1 MDYTK
6 SELER
11 LEKQLQKEKAKY
23 RDNMTA
29 GPEGGLIFVHKGGR
43 TCYAHAVPVAR
54 SASGQKQYKRRVI
67 KPDQRQLIAALAKK
81 EYSKVAH
88 RILQHNI
95 QVLQR
100 ARERLWSFNYED
112 IRKGMR
118 TAYWE
123 LPDSCFRQALH
134 AEMVQTRAEQW
145 AAEPYEESDYLPQDR
160 KDSTSRGLFVRSR
173 AEVLIAEKL
182 YEYGIPF
189 RYEQVIHIGKYRLE
203 PDFTF
208 LDKNGEEFYWEYCGM
223 MNDPNYVRNQL
234 WRRGIYESIGINEW
248 TNMIYTYGTNN
259 SIDMRE
265 IEAVI
270 RTKILPRTGREGA

>member
-6 SELER
+6 AELER
-11 LEKQLQKEKAKY
+11 LEKQLQKEILKY
-23 RDNMTA
+23 RDSIAA

-43 TCYAHAVPVAR
+43 SCYSHAVPAAK
-54 SASGQKQYKRRVI
+54 SASGQRQYKRRVI
-67 KPDQRQLIAALAKK
+67 KSDQRQLIAALAKK
-81 EYSKVAH
+81 EYSRVAH

-100 ARERLWSFNYED
+100 AKDRLWPFNYED

-118 TAYWE
+118 TAYCE
-123 LPDSCFRQALH
+123 LPDSLFKQALH
-134 AEMVQTRAEQW
+134 DEMVRTRAEQW
-145 AAEPYEESDYLPQDR
+145 AAESYEESDYLLENR

-173 AEVLIAEKL
+173 AEVLIVEKL
-182 YEYGIPF
+182 YEYDIPF
-189 RYEQVIHIGKYRLE
+189 RYEQVIHIGQYKLE

-223 MNDPNYVRNQL
+223 MNDPCYVRNQL

-270 RTKILPRTGREGA
+270 RTKILPRIRMEAA